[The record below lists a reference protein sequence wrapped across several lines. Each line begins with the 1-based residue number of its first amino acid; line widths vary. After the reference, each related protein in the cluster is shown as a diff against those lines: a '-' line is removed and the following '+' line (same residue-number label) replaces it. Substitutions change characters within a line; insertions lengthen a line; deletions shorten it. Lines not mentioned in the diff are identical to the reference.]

1 MTATET
7 DSSTVT
13 APPAPATPQQAA
25 APTAPRA
32 KRAAPRTPHPLLE
45 RLFQHYPKLFGA
57 RFLPLKRGIFHDLM
71 GLHAGDF
78 EAEEL
83 KLALSQ
89 HTRSTRYL
97 EAVVEV
103 RQRHDL
109 QGAPVE
115 EVSPEH
121 VYQAIMEI
129 FRRRQARGGTGAAVW
144 LQERLVAAVEASGLD
159 RAAYD
164 AQVRATEPAV
174 VAALDEAFA
183 TVAERAARREALVR
197 AFQASGR
204 SVEEFAEMYG
214 MRLADVRR
222 ALDAARPVAPA
233 A

>member
-7 DSSTVT
+7 DNSSVI
-13 APPAPATPQQAA
+13 APPAPA
-25 APTAPRA
+25 APR
-32 KRAAPRTPHPLLE
+32 KRPQPRTPHPLLE

-57 RFLPLKRGIFHDLM
+57 RFLPLKRGIYHDLA
-71 GLHAGDF
+71 GLHPDF
-78 EAEEL
+78 AAEEL

-97 EAVVEV
+97 EAVADI

-115 EVSPEH
+115 DVAPEH

-129 FRRRQARGGTGAAVW
+129 HRRRQTRGHAGTAAW
-144 LQERLVAAVEASGLD
+144 LQERLVAAIEAAGLD
-159 RAAYD
+159 RAAYE
-164 AQVRATEPAV
+164 AQVRAHDPAA

-183 TVAERAARREALVR
+183 AVAERSARREALVR

-204 SVEEFAEMYG
+204 SVEEFADMYG
-214 MRLADVRR
+214 MQPADVRR
-222 ALDAARPVAPA
+222 AVETAKPA
-233 A
+233 AATI